1 MVTESQK
8 VTLTELAAAGYI
20 THEVAN
26 YFTKGRLTTLEV
38 NTFLRA
44 MKKAVPWLA
53 RTAGRG
59 IARAP
64 STVGMVAMRHPYIA
78 AGAALGTIWVK
89 RDEIADLMGR
99 GYVIA
104 SDPSFGQPG
113 PPGTFET
120 FRPGPAMVT
129 VPPPV
134 IRGAKRAVSK
144 ANRAVKQGMTW
155 LKAGTKAATGAKPG
169 KLPKGAFKTVVRAAG
184 LANPKTKSKPG
195 KGKSIMNKLARRLKK
210 WW

>member
-1 MVTESQK
+1 MATESQK

-53 RTAGRG
+53 RTVGRG
-59 IARAP
+59 VARAP
-64 STVGMVAMRHPYIA
+64 STIGMIAMRHPYIA
-78 AGAALGTIWVK
+78 TGAAIYVAYDQ
-89 RDEIADLMGR
+89 REQIQDLLGR

-104 SDPSFGQPG
+104 SDPSFGQPSPIG
-113 PPGTFET
+113 REA

-129 VPPPV
+129 VPPDV
-134 IRGAKRAVSK
+134 TRGAKRAVSK
-144 ANRAVKQGMTW
+144 ANRAVKQGMSW
-155 LKAGTKAATGAKPG
+155 LKAGTKAATGAVPG
-169 KLPKGAFKTVVRAAG
+169 VLPAGAFRITVKAAG

-195 KGKSIMNKLARRLKK
+195 KGKSMINKLARRLKK